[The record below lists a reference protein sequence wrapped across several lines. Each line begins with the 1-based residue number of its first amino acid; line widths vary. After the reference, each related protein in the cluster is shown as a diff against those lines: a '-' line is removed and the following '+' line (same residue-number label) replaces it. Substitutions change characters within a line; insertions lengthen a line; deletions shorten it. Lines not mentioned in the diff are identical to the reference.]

1 MGFEIQ
7 SSVTPLLVPG
17 HGGLID
23 QVWALKNP
31 RNTQV
36 QIWFCHLLVVLLSMT
51 NPSFIFRLKVEDPDS

>member
-36 QIWFCHLLVVLLSMT
+36 QI
-51 NPSFIFRLKVEDPDS
+51 

>member
-23 QVWALKNP
+23 QVWALKKSQKYSSSNLILP
-31 RNTQV
+31 LTSC
-36 QIWFCHLLVVLLSMT
+36 IT
-51 NPSFIFRLKVEDPDS
+51 